1 VKRVYL
7 TACFAVIFVFDS
19 LVWVDFQAKGEAPP
33 PVAADGITRDINN
46 LATEIKGLQSG
57 NKAVTTAIKGLDTAI
72 MPLRDS
78 QDPDYFKLIVPYLTN
93 YLNKLDT
100 DKSKADAWANMN
112 DLWAAINRVRDKSL
126 TTAIPTLANTLAA
139 DLDKPMSE
147 PDKTSIVKGVTPLG
161 LALERFLSDRG
172 RHIHIISA
180 RYGDIRNGGDK
191 RVCDATAYFVSAC
204 EGKSSCPVASKA
216 TPITDTI
223 NGANVCGYEPEPI
236 EPDSVNYA
244 EVKYRCVS
252 FDMRDISEAAAGKES
267 GNDARTAKLY
277 GKDKIVCL

>member
-1 VKRVYL
+1 MKRVYL
-7 TACFAVIFVFDS
+7 TAFFALLFAVGS
-19 LVWVDFQAKGEAPP
+19 LVWVDFQAKGEAPQ
-33 PVAADGITRDINN
+33 PVAPDGITRDINN

-93 YLNKLDT
+93 YLNKLDS
-100 DKSKADAWANMN
+100 DKSKADAWSNMN

-126 TTAIPTLANTLAA
+126 TTAIPKLADTLAA

-147 PDKTSIVKGVTPLG
+147 AEKSAIVKGVTPLG

-180 RYGDIRNGGDK
+180 RYGDIRNASDK

-204 EGKSSCPVASKA
+204 EGKSSCPVAPNA
-216 TPITDTI
+216 TTIADTI
-223 NGANVCGYEPEPI
+223 TGANICGYEPEPA
-236 EPDSVNYA
+236 PDSVNYA
-244 EVKYRCVS
+244 EVKYRCVNL
-252 FDMRDISEAAAGKES
+252 DMRDVSETAADKDS
-267 GNDARTAKLY
+267 SRTAKLY